1 MEQVLLVI
9 AATYAVSLGAGLL
22 LEKYLRMPWM
32 FAALFF
38 GMVLSSFNLFELTL
52 EGEAFR
58 VFANLGTLFLL
69 FMIGFSLETA
79 RATISE

>member
-1 MEQVLLVI
+1 MEQVFLVI

-38 GMVLSSFNLFELTL
+38 GMVLSSRARGLSRYGDELAL
-52 EGEAFR
+52 
-58 VFANLGTLFLL
+58 
-69 FMIGFSLETA
+69 
-79 RATISE
+79 